1 MNYEITPEEV
11 KTKLESGAEL
21 TLLDCREPWEY
32 QAARIERAVNI
43 PMGEIPSRLQELDP
57 DHPTACLCHHGARS
71 MHVAAFLMNNGFET
85 VANISGGIDAWSRER
100 DPGVPRY

>member
-1 MNYEITPEEV
+1 
-11 KTKLESGAEL
+11 
-21 TLLDCREPWEY
+21 
-32 QAARIERAVNI
+32 
-43 PMGEIPSRLQELDP
+43 
-57 DHPTACLCHHGARS
+57 